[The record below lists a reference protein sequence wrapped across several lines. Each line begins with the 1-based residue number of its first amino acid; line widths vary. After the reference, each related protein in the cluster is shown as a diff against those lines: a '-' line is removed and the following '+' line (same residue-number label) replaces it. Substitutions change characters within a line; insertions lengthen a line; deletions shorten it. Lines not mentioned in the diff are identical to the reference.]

1 MPCRSD
7 YMEPNAREQESKLV
21 CQLLAYVLMAK
32 KTPVPKKIRDG
43 ATEYYGDPNRLDE
56 YTDQLCTLCKEMT
69 EAEKDSIMYNGR
81 NANARRLA
89 DWWERHQE
97 VDRKRSEEEIRRGQ
111 RQILAAVTSARKP
124 PSPAELRKLT
134 EEAVERGK
142 REHQAELQR
151 IAEQEAR
158 QRRADELKAE
168 GIIMQIPSK
177 CEKEAR
183 NQRSH
188 AVVMGLRYG
197 KDHDQIGGNV
207 LEVAK
212 LKGAGK
218 IVYDYCK
225 DAGLNPTLEYWW
237 SGDGMDSGYNI
248 VVRW

>member
-21 CQLLAYVLMAK
+21 CSLLKYLFHAMGE
-32 KTPVPKKIRDG
+32 TVPPRIVK
-43 ATEYYGDPNRLDE
+43 AAEEMYGDVAHLDQD
-56 YTDQLCTLCKEMT
+56 TAMLCSLCQEMT
-69 EAEKDSIMYNGR
+69 DEQQATYIYNGR
-81 NANARRLA
+81 KAEARRLA
-89 DWWERHQE
+89 DWWEHHQE
-97 VDRKRSEEEIRRGQ
+97 ADRKREKADARKRVEK
-111 RQILAAVTSARKP
+111 VHARKP
-124 PSPAELRKLT
+124 LSPADLRKLT
-134 EEAVERGK
+134 EEAVERG
-142 REHQAELQR
+142 RLEHEDELQR